1 MKQHLVSK
9 EGIRGFLKKEGFR
22 ISKGALKQTEDEFRS
37 SLLKSMR
44 RADLNK
50 RKTVQPQDI

>member
-9 EGIRGFLKKEGFR
+9 EGIRGFVRKEGFR
-22 ISKGALKQTEDEFRS
+22 ISKTALKQAEDEFRA

-50 RKTVQPQDI
+50 RKTVQPQDM